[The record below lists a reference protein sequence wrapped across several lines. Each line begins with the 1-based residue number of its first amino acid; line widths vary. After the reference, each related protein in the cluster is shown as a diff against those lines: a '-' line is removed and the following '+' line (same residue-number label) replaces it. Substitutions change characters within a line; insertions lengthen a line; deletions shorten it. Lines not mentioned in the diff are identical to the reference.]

1 MCYPTSTKRR
11 SRSKELGQIAWTIT
25 VVQEHFVIEER
36 KDMVLENGLKVR
48 IRRLTPRECWRL
60 MGFSDED
67 YNKAAAVNS
76 DTQLYKQA
84 GNSICVNVLEEIF
97 KQMIPEG
104 ERKSE

>member
-1 MCYPTSTKRR
+1 
-11 SRSKELGQIAWTIT
+11 
-25 VVQEHFVIEER
+25 
-36 KDMVLENGLKVR
+36 MVLENGLKVR

-76 DTQLYKQA
+76 DTQLYKQV